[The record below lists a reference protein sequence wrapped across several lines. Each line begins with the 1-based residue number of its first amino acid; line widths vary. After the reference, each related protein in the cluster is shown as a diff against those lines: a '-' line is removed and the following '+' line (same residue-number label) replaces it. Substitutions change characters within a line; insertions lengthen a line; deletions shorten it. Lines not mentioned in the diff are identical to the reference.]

1 MNPIDAALRAA
12 AAKNTRHNGGSNR
25 IRCALRDNGGWMSID
40 AICMATVLKRVQV
53 RGAIGQM
60 MGAGGSGGIVS
71 SRGHGVVLYSVYR
84 APAPKAEPVA
94 GEEFKI
100 AGRITYP
107 NYRYGSSRL
116 G

>member
-1 MNPIDAALRAA
+1 MNQIDAALRVSAA
-12 AAKNTRHNGGSNR
+12 NNPKHNGGSHR

-40 AICMATVLKRVQV
+40 AICMATGLKRVQV
-53 RGAIGQM
+53 RSSVTQM
-60 MGAGGSGGIVS
+60 MGAGGSGGILS
-71 SRGHGVVLYSVYR
+71 IREHGVVLYSVYR

>member
-1 MNPIDAALRAA
+1 MNQIDAALRVSAA
-12 AAKNTRHNGGSNR
+12 NNPKHNGGSHR

-40 AICMATVLKRVQV
+40 AICLATGLKRVQV
-53 RGAIGQM
+53 RSSVTQM

-71 SRGHGVVLYSVYR
+71 IRKHGVVLYSVYR
-84 APAPKAEPVA
+84 APAPKAAPVA
-94 GEEFKI
+94 GEEYRWPTK
-100 AGRITYP
+100 ITYP